1 MIYSMTGYGGA
12 KGEVDGISVSAELKS
27 VNNRYLDV
35 NVRIPKSC
43 LFAEEPVRS
52 AVAACVNRGKL
63 DVFISVD
70 SSLADNITIDV
81 NEALAAAYIEAVRAI
96 AAKYELKDE
105 LSALSV
111 ARFPDV
117 MSAQKE
123 DADRDIVCRAIL
135 SVLETALGDYN
146 SMRSREGEKLKQDI
160 LGKLSNIEAMVS
172 AVEARSPETVKEYR
186 QKLLDKMREVL
197 GEAGVDEARILQE
210 AAIYADRVS
219 VDEET
224 VRMRSHIH
232 QFRQMLE
239 QGSPVGRKLDFLIQE
254 MNREAN
260 TTGSKCSDSEIAKI
274 VIDMKAEIEKIREQ
288 VQNIE

>member
-12 KGEVDGISVSAELKS
+12 KGEHTGITVSAELKS
-27 VNNRYLDV
+27 VNNRYLDM
-35 NVRIPKSC
+35 NVRLPKSC
-43 LFAEEPVRS
+43 LFAEEAIRS
-52 AVAACVNRGKL
+52 AVSGHISRGKL

-70 SSLADNITIDV
+70 SSGADSVTIQV
-81 NEALAAAYIEAVRAI
+81 NEALAEAYIQAVRSI
-96 AAKYELKDE
+96 AEKYELRDE

-111 ARFPDV
+111 ARFPEV

-123 DADRDIVCRAIL
+123 DADRDAITQAIL
-135 SVLETALGDYN
+135 SVLSMALEDYDV
-146 SMRSREGEKLKQDI
+146 MRRREGDKLCRDI
-160 LGKLSNIEAMVS
+160 LQKLENIENMVS
-172 AVEARSPETVKEYR
+172 VVEERSPQTVAEYR
-186 QKLLDKMREVL
+186 QKLSDKMKEVL
-197 GEAGVDEARILQE
+197 GDAGVEESRILQE
-210 AAIYADRVS
+210 AAIYADKVA

-224 VRMRSHIH
+224 VRMRSHIA

-260 TTGSKCSDSEIAKI
+260 TTGSKCSDSQIAKI

>member
-12 KGEVDGISVSAELKS
+12 KGEHAGITVSAELKS
-27 VNNRYLDV
+27 VNNRYLDM
-35 NVRIPKSC
+35 NVRLPKSC
-43 LFAEEPVRS
+43 LFAEEAIRS
-52 AVAACVNRGKL
+52 AVSGHISRGKL

-70 SSLADNITIDV
+70 SSGADSVTIQV
-81 NEALAAAYIEAVRAI
+81 NEALAEAYIQAVRSI
-96 AAKYELKDE
+96 AEKYELRDE

-111 ARFPDV
+111 ARFPEV

-123 DADRDIVCRAIL
+123 DADRDAITEAIL
-135 SVLETALGDYN
+135 SVLSMALEDYDV
-146 SMRSREGEKLKQDI
+146 MRRREGDKLCRDI
-160 LGKLSNIEAMVS
+160 LQKLENIENMVS
-172 AVEARSPETVKEYR
+172 VVEERSPQTVAEYR
-186 QKLLDKMREVL
+186 QKLSDKMKEVL
-197 GEAGVDEARILQE
+197 GDAGVEESRILQE
-210 AAIYADRVS
+210 AAIYADKVA

-224 VRMRSHIH
+224 VRMRSHIA

-260 TTGSKCSDSEIAKI
+260 TTGSKCSDSQIAKI